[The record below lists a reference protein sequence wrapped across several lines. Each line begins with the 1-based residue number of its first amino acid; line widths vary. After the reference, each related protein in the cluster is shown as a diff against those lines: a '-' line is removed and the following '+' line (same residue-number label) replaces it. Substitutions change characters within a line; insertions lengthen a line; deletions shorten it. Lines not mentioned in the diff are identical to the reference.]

1 MFTLQEK
8 QFLLQLLK
16 SKTRWS
22 WFKRK
27 KKQAMQQELIEKI
40 EQMIRNEQVNK
51 ARL

>member
-16 SKTRWS
+16 NKTRWS
-22 WFKRK
+22 LFNRK
-27 KKQAMQQELIEKI
+27 KKQAMQQELIEKL
-40 EQMIRNEQVNK
+40 EQMVRNEQVNK